1 MSTMNTIQIRT
12 SKNKLDNAALVLT
25 TLNKE
30 FIKPLIAYFFEH
42 DSASLEELV
51 DHTGWT
57 SEKVKRHLIQL
68 VKIKVIYLK
77 DRYYLDKGRVENI
90 VRISKALISSKV

>member
-1 MSTMNTIQIRT
+1 MSTMNTVYIHA

-30 FIKPLIAYFFEH
+30 FIKPLVAYFFAH
-42 DSASLEELV
+42 DSATLEDLV
-51 DHTGWT
+51 DHTGWS

-68 VKIKVIYLK
+68 IKIKVIFLK